1 MKGTKR
7 LAVLAMFTAIA
18 LTIFVAEAQIPP
30 VVPIPGVKLGLANIV
45 TLIAMALLGRRQAG
59 EILLVRIVLGS
70 VFTGGVSAM
79 LFSIAGGV
87 LAYLVMCLTIRRL
100 PEQLLWVVSVLAAFG
115 HNAGQ
120 LLVAVWV
127 TGTPSILVYAPALV
141 AASVVTGAFT
151 GVAAVYLVR
160 ALRKIYKVTL
170 GRKFPMLTNYAV
182 TIPPGG
188 RTDAFVQT
196 VITWTF
202 EDKVF
207 RTRGLDADQTEA
219 AIKATV
225 KMLNIIEGEYDK

>member
-7 LAVLAMFTAIA
+7 LAILAMFTAIA

-87 LAYLVMCLTIRRL
+87 FAYLVMCLTIRRF
-100 PEQLLWVVSVLAAFG
+100 PERLLWVVSVLAAFG

-141 AASVVTGAFT
+141 AASAAQIGTLSAGMSRSCHSFVTFYRPAYLKCSASWKPQFLET
-151 GVAAVYLVR
+151 AALLCKYDKIR
-160 ALRKIYKVTL
+160 RKNIAIY
-170 GRKFPMLTNYAV
+170 
-182 TIPPGG
+182 
-188 RTDAFVQT
+188 
-196 VITWTF
+196 
-202 EDKVF
+202 
-207 RTRGLDADQTEA
+207 
-219 AIKATV
+219 IKNARE
-225 KMLNIIEGEYDK
+225 KISEMLNLF

>member
-87 LAYLVMCLTIRRL
+87 LSYLVMCLTI
-100 PEQLLWVVSVLAAFG
+100 
-115 HNAGQ
+115 
-120 LLVAVWV
+120 AVWV

-141 AASVVTGAFT
+141 AASVITGAFT
-151 GVAAVYLVR
+151 GVAAMYLVR
-160 ALRKIYKVTL
+160 ALRKT
-170 GRKFPMLTNYAV
+170 GHFPQA
-182 TIPPGG
+182 
-188 RTDAFVQT
+188 
-196 VITWTF
+196 
-202 EDKVF
+202 
-207 RTRGLDADQTEA
+207 
-219 AIKATV
+219 
-225 KMLNIIEGEYDK
+225 

>member
-30 VVPIPGVKLGLANIV
+30 VVPIPGVKLGL
-45 TLIAMALLGRRQAG
+45 
-59 EILLVRIVLGS
+59 LGS

-100 PEQLLWVVSVLAAFG
+100 PERLLWVVSVLAAFG

-141 AASVVTGAFT
+141 AASVITGAFT
-151 GVAAVYLVR
+151 GVAAMYLVR
-160 ALRKIYKVTL
+160 ALRKT
-170 GRKFPMLTNYAV
+170 GHFPQA
-182 TIPPGG
+182 
-188 RTDAFVQT
+188 
-196 VITWTF
+196 
-202 EDKVF
+202 
-207 RTRGLDADQTEA
+207 
-219 AIKATV
+219 
-225 KMLNIIEGEYDK
+225 

>member
-87 LAYLVMCLTIRRL
+87 FAYFVMCLTLRRL
-100 PEQLLWVVSVLAAFG
+100 PERLLWVVSVLAAFG

-141 AASVVTGAFT
+141 AASVAALVYAQQHRVYHVEYRLLA
-151 GVAAVYLVR
+151 VAAVHRVAPYRSLLGGERQGRVCRYR
-160 ALRKIYKVTL
+160 A
-170 GRKFPMLTNYAV
+170 
-182 TIPPGG
+182 
-188 RTDAFVQT
+188 
-196 VITWTF
+196 
-202 EDKVF
+202 VF
-207 RTRGLDADQTEA
+207 SVVVL
-219 AIKATV
+219 I
-225 KMLNIIEGEYDK
+225 

>member
-70 VFTGGVSAM
+70 VFTCGLTCGYYLSRIGYEVDIYEAEAV
-79 LFSIAGGV
+79 AGGV

-100 PEQLLWVVSVLAAFG
+100 PERLLWVVSVLAAFG

-141 AASVVTGAFT
+141 AASVITGAFT
-151 GVAAVYLVR
+151 GVAAMYLVR
-160 ALRKIYKVTL
+160 ALRKT
-170 GRKFPMLTNYAV
+170 GHFPQA
-182 TIPPGG
+182 
-188 RTDAFVQT
+188 
-196 VITWTF
+196 
-202 EDKVF
+202 
-207 RTRGLDADQTEA
+207 
-219 AIKATV
+219 
-225 KMLNIIEGEYDK
+225 

>member
-59 EILLVRIVLGS
+59 EILLVRIVL
-70 VFTGGVSAM
+70 
-79 LFSIAGGV
+79 
-87 LAYLVMCLTIRRL
+87 VMCLTIRRL
-100 PEQLLWVVSVLAAFG
+100 PERLLWVVSVLAAFG

-141 AASVVTGAFT
+141 AASVITGAFT
-151 GVAAVYLVR
+151 GVAAMYLVR
-160 ALRKIYKVTL
+160 ALRKT
-170 GRKFPMLTNYAV
+170 GHFPQA
-182 TIPPGG
+182 
-188 RTDAFVQT
+188 
-196 VITWTF
+196 
-202 EDKVF
+202 
-207 RTRGLDADQTEA
+207 
-219 AIKATV
+219 
-225 KMLNIIEGEYDK
+225 

>member
-45 TLIAMALLGRRQAG
+45 
-59 EILLVRIVLGS
+59 LLVRIVLGS

-100 PEQLLWVVSVLAAFG
+100 PERLLWVVSVLAAFG

-141 AASVVTGAFT
+141 AASVITGAFT
-151 GVAAVYLVR
+151 GVAAMYLVR
-160 ALRKIYKVTL
+160 ALRKT
-170 GRKFPMLTNYAV
+170 GHFPQA
-182 TIPPGG
+182 
-188 RTDAFVQT
+188 
-196 VITWTF
+196 
-202 EDKVF
+202 
-207 RTRGLDADQTEA
+207 
-219 AIKATV
+219 
-225 KMLNIIEGEYDK
+225 

>member
-1 MKGTKR
+1 MKGTKC

-70 VFTGGVSAM
+70 VF
-79 LFSIAGGV
+79 AGGV
-87 LAYLVMCLTIRRL
+87 FAYLVMCLTIRRL
-100 PEQLLWVVSVLAAFG
+100 PERLLWVVSVLAAFG

-141 AASVVTGAFT
+141 AASVITGAFT
-151 GVAAVYLVR
+151 GVAAMYLVR
-160 ALRKIYKVTL
+160 ALRKT
-170 GRKFPMLTNYAV
+170 GHFPQA
-182 TIPPGG
+182 
-188 RTDAFVQT
+188 
-196 VITWTF
+196 
-202 EDKVF
+202 
-207 RTRGLDADQTEA
+207 
-219 AIKATV
+219 
-225 KMLNIIEGEYDK
+225 

>member
-30 VVPIPGVKLGLANIV
+30 IVPIPGVKLGLANIV

-70 VFTGGVSAM
+70 MFTGSVSAM
-79 LFSIAGGV
+79 LIAGGV
-87 LAYLVMCLTIRRL
+87 FAYLIMCLTIRRF
-100 PEQLLWVVSVLAAFG
+100 PERLLWVVSVLAAFG

-141 AASVVTGAFT
+141 AASVITGAFT
-151 GVAAVYLVR
+151 GAAAMYLVR
-160 ALRKIYKVTL
+160 ALRKT
-170 GRKFPMLTNYAV
+170 GHFP
-182 TIPPGG
+182 
-188 RTDAFVQT
+188 QT
-196 VITWTF
+196 
-202 EDKVF
+202 
-207 RTRGLDADQTEA
+207 
-219 AIKATV
+219 
-225 KMLNIIEGEYDK
+225 

>member
-87 LAYLVMCLTIRRL
+87 LCLTIRRL
-100 PEQLLWVVSVLAAFG
+100 SERLLWVVSVLAAFG
-115 HNAGQ
+115 PNAGQ

-141 AASVVTGAFT
+141 AASVITGAFT
-151 GVAAVYLVR
+151 GVAAMYLVR
-160 ALRKIYKVTL
+160 ALRKT
-170 GRKFPMLTNYAV
+170 GHFPQA
-182 TIPPGG
+182 
-188 RTDAFVQT
+188 
-196 VITWTF
+196 
-202 EDKVF
+202 
-207 RTRGLDADQTEA
+207 
-219 AIKATV
+219 
-225 KMLNIIEGEYDK
+225 

>member
-100 PEQLLWVVSVLAAFG
+100 PEQLLWVVSVL
-115 HNAGQ
+115 
-120 LLVAVWV
+120 VAVWV

-151 GVAAVYLVR
+151 GVAAMYLVR
-160 ALRKIYKVTL
+160 ALRKT
-170 GRKFPMLTNYAV
+170 GHFP
-182 TIPPGG
+182 
-188 RTDAFVQT
+188 QT
-196 VITWTF
+196 
-202 EDKVF
+202 
-207 RTRGLDADQTEA
+207 
-219 AIKATV
+219 
-225 KMLNIIEGEYDK
+225 

>member
-100 PEQLLWVVSVLAAFG
+100 PERLLRAQRRAAAGRRLGHGHAVHSGVCARARRGERDHRRVHRRGRHVSRACAAQ
-115 HNAGQ
+115 N
-120 LLVAVWV
+120 
-127 TGTPSILVYAPALV
+127 
-141 AASVVTGAFT
+141 GAFSA
-151 GVAAVYLVR
+151 GVR
-160 ALRKIYKVTL
+160 
-170 GRKFPMLTNYAV
+170 
-182 TIPPGG
+182 
-188 RTDAFVQT
+188 
-196 VITWTF
+196 
-202 EDKVF
+202 
-207 RTRGLDADQTEA
+207 
-219 AIKATV
+219 
-225 KMLNIIEGEYDK
+225 